1 MTVGTLISRVP
12 TQKLTISPWR
22 VKRVADAWIGSDG
35 MLTLADP
42 SMAIGRLDNSAHPR
56 ADRMSKPFK
65 KIGLIGKH
73 GDPTVKDTI
82 RRLCTY
88 LKEQGREVILEETT
102 SLLLEGEP
110 LPGLPQ
116 IDLPSHS
123 DLVIVVGGDGTLLHA
138 ARALAKQSTPLLGIN
153 LGRLGF
159 LVDITPNRML
169 HHLDSILNGHYELES
184 RFLLEV
190 NMGDES
196 SSGQAV
202 YAFNDV
208 VLHKWNIARMIEF
221 ETYVDSQLVNDQ
233 RSDGLII
240 STPTGSTAYALSGG
254 GPLLHPS
261 LNAIVLVPICPHT
274 LSNRPLVV
282 DGDSEIEIRL
292 DNSNAEDVQITCDG
306 QATLPVMKGEVVRI
320 RKAEHLV
327 RLVHPEGYDF
337 YNILRA
343 KLGWGGHPKNSQ
355 C

>member
-1 MTVGTLISRVP
+1 
-12 TQKLTISPWR
+12 
-22 VKRVADAWIGSDG
+22 
-35 MLTLADP
+35 
-42 SMAIGRLDNSAHPR
+42 
-56 ADRMSKPFK
+56 MSKPFK

-73 GDPTVKDTI
+73 GDPSVKETI

-88 LKEQGREVILEETT
+88 LKQQGIEVVLEETT
-102 SLLLEGEP
+102 ARLLDGEP
-110 LPGLPQ
+110 LPGLPE
-116 IDLPSHS
+116 IDLPSQS

-138 ARALAKQSTPLLGIN
+138 ARALAQRNTPLLGVN

-159 LVDITPNRML
+159 LVDITPDRML

-190 NMGDES
+190 FMGDELAS
-196 SSGQAV
+196 EQDML
-202 YAFNDV
+202 AFNDV

-221 ETYVDSQLVNDQ
+221 QTYVDGQLVNDQ
-233 RSDGLII
+233 RSDGLIV

-274 LSNRPLVV
+274 LSNRPIVV

-292 DNSNAEDVQITCDG
+292 DRSNAEDVQITCDG
-306 QATLPVMKGEVVRI
+306 QATLPVMQGESVRI
-320 RKAEHLV
+320 RKAEHQV

-343 KLGWGGHPKNSQ
+343 KLGWGENPKNNR